1 MRGAR
6 FSLAAAVCVCAAGV
20 TSVSAS
26 AHETTAP
33 VLQKKVEAIYP
44 RAALEAGVEGT
55 VVLELY
61 IDARGQV
68 EHVHLMSTPGAS
80 LDEAAAAA
88 ARQFQFKPA
97 TVDGQPVAS
106 QVVYE
111 QKFAINRTVRGSVE
125 AEPTPPRAAVLPSV
139 PGYETV

>member
-55 VVLELY
+55 RALRLY
-61 IDARGQV
+61 SDARGQA
-68 EHVHLMSTPGAS
+68 EPAHVMSTPGPGLA
-80 LDEAAAAA
+80 EAAPAA

-97 TVDGQPVAS
+97 TVDGQPLAS

-111 QKFAINRTVRGSVE
+111 QKFAINRTVRGKVE
-125 AEPTPPRAAVLPSV
+125 AEP
-139 PGYETV
+139 